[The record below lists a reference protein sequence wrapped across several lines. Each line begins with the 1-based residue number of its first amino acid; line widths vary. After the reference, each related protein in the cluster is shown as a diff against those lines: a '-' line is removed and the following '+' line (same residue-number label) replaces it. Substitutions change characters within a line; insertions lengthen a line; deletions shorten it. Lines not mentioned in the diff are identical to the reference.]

1 MEPLISPRSINLPA
15 ESSWS
20 KMRVYH
26 LSQNIYPS
34 VGAKQR
40 RQNNYTGPLE
50 EKKKTPPKKNWPWM
64 MSSGIYVTRV
74 KNSGR
79 IRSGVYRLG
88 MTNMELSL
96 SWIFR
101 TWFDARCVTF
111 PRDIFRSGKIH
122 IYASGQGRIYLCI
135 YLCSTLQ
142 KCLKEHP
149 KERHIL
155 NILFVQS

>member
-1 MEPLISPRSINLPA
+1 MELLISPRSINLPA
-15 ESSWS
+15 VSSWS

-34 VGAKQR
+34 VGAKQQ

-50 EKKKTPPKKNWPWM
+50 KKNWPWM

-79 IRSGVYRLG
+79 IRSGVYCLG

-101 TWFDARCVTF
+101 TWCDARCVTY
-111 PRDIFRSGKIH
+111 PWDIFRSGKIH
-122 IYASGQGRIYLCI
+122 IYASGQGRIYLYI
-135 YLCSTLQ
+135 YLHSTLQ